1 MWEGGR
7 EHLLLKLLLLAAVPV
22 EDGVAREVDALL
34 RQDSVDLPPVHDEEL
49 GLQVVDNEGVP
60 QLGVLDRLL
69 QGEAL
74 GMVDTGQTLYVD
86 S

>member
-7 EHLLLKLLLLAAVPV
+7 EHLLLELLLLAAVPV

-34 RQDSVDLPPVHDEEL
+34 RQDPIDLPPVHDEEL
-49 GLQVVDNEGVP
+49 GLEVVDDEGVA
-60 QLGVLDRLL
+60 QLGVLDGLL

-74 GMVDTGQTLYVD
+74 GKAVTGH
-86 S
+86 